1 MEHSFYVISWTD
13 VFVSLALV
21 ALCLFLIRW
30 WRIGLEKIIIIG
42 TIRSFIQLSVMG
54 YVLTF
59 FFGLEHWIYMVCL
72 IMLMILIAS
81 FEANRRLDI
90 PIKGYFMMNVYSMSI
105 TVFIVLGTTLQFI
118 LDVEPWFYPYAMIPI
133 AGMIIG
139 NGLNSATLTTN
150 RFIGEL
156 KHREDEI
163 ETLLALGA
171 SPRAAVDTSIR
182 EAIRAALIPN
192 INGLMLVGLVQIPG
206 VMTGQIIAGVDPLIA
221 IRYQIMIMYMWLTTA
236 TLANVLTQAM
246 VYRQFFTSNM
256 QLRKELFRVN
266 SR

>member
-1 MEHSFYVISWTD
+1 MEHSFYIISWTD

-21 ALCLFLIRW
+21 ALCLFLIKW
-30 WRIGLEKIIIIG
+30 WRIGLEKTILIG
-42 TIRSFIQLSVMG
+42 TIRSFIQLSIMG

-59 FFGLEHWIYMVCL
+59 FFGLDHWIFMVCL
-72 IMLMILIAS
+72 IIIMILIAS
-81 FEANRRLDI
+81 FEANRRLEV
-90 PIKGYFMMNVYSMSI
+90 PIKGYFMMNVFSMSI
-105 TVFIVLGTTLQFI
+105 TIIIVLGTILQFI

-156 KHREDEI
+156 KHRENEI
-163 ETLLALGA
+163 DTLLSLGA

-221 IRYQIMIMYMWLTTA
+221 VRYQIMIMYMWLTTA
-236 TLANVLTQAM
+236 TLANVLTQGM
-246 VYRQFFTSNM
+246 VYKHFFTSKM
-256 QLRKELFRVN
+256 QLRKELFRVKN
-266 SR
+266 H